1 MPDASISA
9 SRSISV
15 RSPAVRAALAAM
27 LAAACGDSTHPA
39 APDARPPP
47 GCTYAELADG
57 TNDLTTIGTAE
68 PTGITISP
76 AAGPPALCG
85 QLDPGHHDA
94 PNRLVDV
101 DAYAFEI
108 PAPGG
113 DVAISITG
121 GGLAALEVEL
131 LLVNAMDQTEARA
144 GVVGNH
150 AIAAVRALAPG
161 PYRAVVLA
169 RAPAPIAAPVPYQI
183 AVGFDAPDLRCPR
196 SAAAASYTEAAD
208 GAANDGNDV
217 IEVRYASAPRRR
229 LTPLATDAPEPT
241 ALLALAGTRYRI
253 TGESGAA
260 NAADE
265 YVDRDTYQ
273 FRTGATTDQL
283 TLRVDWAAPTADL
296 DFFVFPAGA
305 TAELASGM
313 RVATTG
319 GELATFAALPDT
331 DYWLWVGAY
340 DGSTGQP
347 VAYDATICGE
357 RFAP

>member
-9 SRSISV
+9 SRSI
-15 RSPAVRAALAAM
+15 AHAALAAM
-27 LAAACGDSTHPA
+27 LAAAMLAACGDSTDPA
-39 APDARPPP
+39 IPDAPSPPA

-57 TNDLTTIGTAE
+57 TNDVTTIGTAE
-68 PTGITISP
+68 PTGITISS
-76 AAGPPALCG
+76 AAGPPVLCG

-94 PNRLVDV
+94 ANRLVDV
-101 DAYAFEI
+101 DAYAFTV

-113 DVAISITG
+113 DVAISIAG
-121 GGLAALEVEL
+121 SGLAALEVEL

-144 GVVGNH
+144 GFAGDH
-150 AIAAVRALAPG
+150 AIAAIRSLAPG

-169 RAPAPIAAPVPYQI
+169 RAPAPIAAPVRYQI
-183 AVGFDAPDLRCPR
+183 AVGFDLPDARCPR
-196 SAAAASYTEAAD
+196 SAIAPSYTEAAD

-217 IEVRYASAPRRR
+217 IEIRFGTTPRRR

-241 ALLALAGTRYRI
+241 AILVAAGRSYRI
-253 TGESGAA
+253 TGESGSA

-265 YVDRDTYQ
+265 YIDRDTYQ
-273 FRTGATTDQL
+273 LHTSTATDQL
-283 TLRVDWAAPTADL
+283 TLRVDWTTATADL
-296 DFFVFPAGA
+296 DFFVFPAGE
-305 TAELASGM
+305 TTELASGM
-313 RVATTG
+313 HVATTG
-319 GELATFAALPDT
+319 GELATFAVLPDT